1 MKRFEYKWENRGSSG
16 KDLTME
22 GWNTEHTKIIEWMN
36 GLGDDGWELIDIL
49 VNEFGIRLILKREI
63 V

>member
-1 MKRFEYKWENRGSSG
+1 
-16 KDLTME
+16 ME
-22 GWNTEHTKIIEWMN
+22 GWNIEHTKIIEWMN
-36 GLGDDGWELIDIL
+36 GLGDGGWELIDIL

>member
-1 MKRFEYKWENRGSSG
+1 
-16 KDLTME
+16 ME